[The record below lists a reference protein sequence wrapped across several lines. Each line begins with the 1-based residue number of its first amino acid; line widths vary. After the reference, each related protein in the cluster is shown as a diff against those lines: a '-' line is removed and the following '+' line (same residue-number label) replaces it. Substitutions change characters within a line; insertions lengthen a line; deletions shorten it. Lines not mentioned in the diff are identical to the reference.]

1 MALCLTFS
9 SVVQVFVENSKK
21 LSGRDFEREMFR
33 LRKLVEAEADMSPHL
48 KDLYICSLSKETIT
62 YKGQLTPEQ
71 LYGYFGDLSD
81 ADFTS
86 HMALVHSRFS
96 TNTFPSWDRA
106 QPVRMMCHNGEIN
119 TLRGNKNMA
128 TARGG
133 LMESSYF
140 RDTTSQLLPMAS
152 DKMSDSGN
160 FDSCLET
167 IVKASD
173 R

>member
-1 MALCLTFS
+1 MAVRLTLYC
-9 SVVQVFVENSKK
+9 VVQVFVENSKK

-81 ADFTS
+81 PDFTS

>member
-1 MALCLTFS
+1 
-9 SVVQVFVENSKK
+9 VENAKGYDSK
-21 LSGRDFEREMFR
+21 DFERELFR
-33 LRKLVEAEADMSPHL
+33 VRKLSEAEAELSPHL
-48 KDLYICSLSKETIT
+48 KDFYVCSLSSHTMT
-62 YKGQLTPEQ
+62 YKGQLTPDQ
-71 LYGYFGDLSD
+71 LYGYYGDLSD
-81 ADFTS
+81 PDFTS

-106 QPVRMMCHNGEIN
+106 QHIRMMCHNGEIN

-128 TARGG
+128 AARSG
-133 LMESSYF
+133 LMESPYF
-140 RDTTSQLLPMAS
+140 KTDTHQLVPIAS

-167 IVKASD
+167 LVKASE